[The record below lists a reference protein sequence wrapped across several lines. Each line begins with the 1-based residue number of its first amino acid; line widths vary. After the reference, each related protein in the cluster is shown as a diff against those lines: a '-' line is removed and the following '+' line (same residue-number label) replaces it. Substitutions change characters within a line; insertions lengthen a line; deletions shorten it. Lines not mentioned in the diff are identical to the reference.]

1 MSPPWPPPPDL
12 ASIKELVQAADTEEF
27 IKQGSPS
34 DEYDGEA
41 EELFQAIGHFPTSDL
56 TARNLLPII
65 ERIWSKSFDI
75 AEDELPRHRHKFL
88 ALAQQIE
95 RFFGPAAQ
103 PQTRSS
109 R

>member
-1 MSPPWPPPPDL
+1 MSWPPPPDL

-27 IKQGSPS
+27 IIRHGAPA

-41 EELFQAIGHFPTSDL
+41 EALLQAIGHFPTVDL
-56 TARNLLPII
+56 TAAKLLPII

-75 AEDELPRHRHKFL
+75 AEEKLPRHRPALL

-95 RFFGPAAQ
+95 RFFGPAAR
-103 PQTRSS
+103 PQTRQSS
-109 R
+109 